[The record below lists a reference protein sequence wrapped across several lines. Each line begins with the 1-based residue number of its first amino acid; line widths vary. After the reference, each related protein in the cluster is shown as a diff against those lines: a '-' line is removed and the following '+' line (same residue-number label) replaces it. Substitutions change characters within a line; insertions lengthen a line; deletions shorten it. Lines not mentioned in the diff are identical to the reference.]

1 MAKKNKEYIV
11 QVSSI
16 MLESY
21 KVKANSYDDA
31 GEVWVKSE
39 SQAQEIQRIDPKVV
53 RILEVQK

>member
-31 GEVWVKSE
+31 GEVWSKSE